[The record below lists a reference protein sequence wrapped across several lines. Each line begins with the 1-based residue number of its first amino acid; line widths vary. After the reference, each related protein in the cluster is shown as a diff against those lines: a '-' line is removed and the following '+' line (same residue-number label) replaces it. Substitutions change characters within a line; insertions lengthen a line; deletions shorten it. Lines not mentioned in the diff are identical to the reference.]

1 MLKCDTIWYRSNL
14 QFAITVLQYVIF
26 LIYWFRFSEL
36 ASNSCLAFA
45 IFHLLQLNSLHCSG
59 NDVGENP
66 ACRFRMENGE
76 IGTFQVNITMSQITM
91 L

>member
-1 MLKCDTIWYRSNL
+1 MVQVQS
-14 QFAITVLQYVIF
+14 TVCHLCLTVCYF

>member
-1 MLKCDTIWYRSNL
+1 MVQVQSTVCHLCLTVCYFFNL
-14 QFAITVLQYVIF
+14 LVQVFRVI
-26 LIYWFRFSEL
+26 
-36 ASNSCLAFA
+36 ASDSCLAFA